1 MRSKLSYLIKVSLN
15 RKIKTKW
22 FLIANIILLIAIVGL
37 INIDNIINF
46 FGGNFS
52 EVKTI
57 HVIDDT
63 NRSFELFKTNMD
75 NNILNEYDNYKIEKT
90 DKSYEEIKENLT
102 ENDICL
108 WFQDDVNTIKVTMLT
123 YEYIDT
129 ISMQSFKLAINNTK
143 VSLAMLDSNISPE
156 DLEEIYS
163 EVNIDRD
170 FVLEDAKLEDE
181 NTDDVMVAMFTIIIL
196 PIFMLIIILIQMIGV
211 EINDEKTTRGMEII
225 ISNVSATTHLTSKV
239 IASNLFVIIQ
249 GVLLLAYSGIGLLIR
264 TFISDNKIGEE
275 IKNIV
280 VQAVGSVDANFTSKL
295 LYLLPIILLLLIL
308 TFIAYSLLAGILAS
322 MTTNMEDFQQL
333 QTPMMITCLVGYYL
347 AMMASLF
354 EGSIFLKI
362 MSTVPLVSAI
372 LAPSL
377 FILGEIGI
385 IEIVIAL
392 VLLIG
397 FIFILIKYGLKIYVV
412 GILNYSSKDLWKKMF
427 KALKS
432 KS

>member
-57 HVIDDT
+57 HVT

-249 GVLLLAYSGIGLLIR
+249 GVLLLAYSGIGLLLR

>member
-249 GVLLLAYSGIGLLIR
+249 GVLLLAYSGIGLLLR

>member
-15 RKIKTKW
+15 RKIKSKW
-22 FLIANIILLIAIVGL
+22 FLIANIILLIAIAGL

-249 GVLLLAYSGIGLLIR
+249 GVLLLAYSGIGLLLR

>member
-385 IEIVIAL
+385 LEIVIAL